1 MAAIAAS
8 SLSYG
13 IGGTQILWVP
23 QGLLEQIVSTH
34 SSYQTHH
41 VDLQH
46 LVNLISCIFQNAAV
60 SSSKGVEQYAQLTDI
75 INKLE
80 TVDGMH
86 QALENI
92 RNLSC
97 EMSCCV
103 STMASS
109 VDETMMQML
118 RRLKD
123 YSWNAKVVLAM
134 AAFACSV
141 GESSMLVKHR
151 NTDPIAMY
159 VETLKGHR
167 YTTTDFTVLERI
179 GLFKAMIDVANTNLA
194 FLAPSISRIPK
205 EVHSIKDAIACF
217 PTAAYKILRIV
228 LQITSILS
236 KKKDHFESTI
246 QELNVLANEVSHI
259 NNILQEKLTLCLRDA
274 EKYTYEDI
282 TIRITKIS
290 ISEFIDKIMHYVRIQ
305 GFENLR
311 NKHLLFLVSDLD
323 ISIDEIKVLNWL
335 YERNDQMYE
344 IVWLPI
350 IDLSMSYDVK
360 RFWELKQLM
369 KWSVAV
375 EPTRVEADVVEFVK
389 KEWHFIRQAIAVSM
403 TSAGEVVCQN
413 ALPMLWTW
421 GNTAFPFS
429 DKTEQILWNSVD
441 ERHGWKLDLVLD
453 DFIVPELRSWIE
465 NRTTFVCL
473 FGGGDISWIQEFTE
487 KVKYAAYAA
496 GVTLKLVFVGK
507 NKAKL
512 GLSKTDLSRD
522 IKVIESEIRWRFWT
536 KLESILHAKIRHGK
550 TTTAYKTD
558 VVIHEALKVVGHG
571 GKGESWAV
579 FSMGPDPMVT
589 TDGETGLTIMSNY
602 LNWRQDT
609 TGLRFLE
616 GVKHYKEVISR
627 DVHGCIKVHLPVLGR
642 VPGIMVCPDCSKVMD
657 MFYTYRCCDE

>member
-1 MAAIAAS
+1 
-8 SLSYG
+8 
-13 IGGTQILWVP
+13 
-23 QGLLEQIVSTH
+23 
-34 SSYQTHH
+34 
-41 VDLQH
+41 
-46 LVNLISCIFQNAAV
+46 
-60 SSSKGVEQYAQLTDI
+60 
-75 INKLE
+75 
-80 TVDGMH
+80 
-86 QALENI
+86 
-92 RNLSC
+92 
-97 EMSCCV
+97 MSCCV

-109 VDETMMQML
+109 VDETTMQML

-167 YTTTDFTVLERI
+167 YTTTDFTVLEHI

-290 ISEFIDKIMHYVRIQ
+290 ISEFIDKIMQYVRTQ

-311 NKHLLFLVSDLD
+311 NKHLLFLISDLD

-335 YERNDQMYE
+335 YQRNDQMYE

-389 KEWHFIRQAIAVSM
+389 KD
-403 TSAGEVVCQN
+403 
-413 ALPMLWTW
+413 
-421 GNTAFPFS
+421 
-429 DKTEQILWNSVD
+429 DKTEEILWNSID
-441 ERHGWKLDLVLD
+441 ELHGWKLELVLD
-453 DFIVPELRSWIE
+453 DFIVPEL
-465 NRTTFVCL
+465 
-473 FGGGDISWIQEFTE
+473 
-487 KVKYAAYAA
+487 
-496 GVTLKLVFVGK
+496 
-507 NKAKL
+507 
-512 GLSKTDLSRD
+512 
-522 IKVIESEIRWRFWT
+522 
-536 KLESILHAKIRHGK
+536 
-550 TTTAYKTD
+550 
-558 VVIHEALKVVGHG
+558 
-571 GKGESWAV
+571 
-579 FSMGPDPMVT
+579 
-589 TDGETGLTIMSNY
+589 
-602 LNWRQDT
+602 
-609 TGLRFLE
+609 
-616 GVKHYKEVISR
+616 
-627 DVHGCIKVHLPVLGR
+627 
-642 VPGIMVCPDCSKVMD
+642 
-657 MFYTYRCCDE
+657 